1 MIKTHCKLKDK
12 LSYRM
17 KQSHPT
23 KVIDTLVFISLKTLI
38 LIIFMCICMLVCMC
52 ACMSVCIPSL
62 FSTHR
67 GQKGVSGPPGTEV
80 PGCWKLLIEVL
91 VTDLDP
97 WKSIKFSQMSPA
109 RGSPYFHSKNTAFL
123 CTATSPL
130 SYPTTL
136 SFIIDNIYMLILQT
150 LYLIYY

>member
-67 GQKGVSGPPGTEV
+67 GQKGVSGTLGPQVVLSCCARVPGTE
-80 PGCWKLLIEVL
+80 PGSSEMAASALTTGPFSSSELSLNGLICKEVCSMFCI
-91 VTDLDP
+91 VMFTD
-97 WKSIKFSQMSPA
+97 KRS
-109 RGSPYFHSKNTAFL
+109 
-123 CTATSPL
+123 
-130 SYPTTL
+130 
-136 SFIIDNIYMLILQT
+136 
-150 LYLIYY
+150 